1 MYILPCLLILDL
13 CFLAV
18 QGTVSVVT
26 LCNWVFTRCI
36 REICAGCQS
45 SVGQSN
51 VAAARLVMEKPRFLT
66 VCHLNRFCSRASKH
80 N

>member
-1 MYILPCLLILDL
+1 MLFLSHIEAFPDQCFAQAINKSADMYILPCLLILDL

-36 REICAGCQS
+36 HEICAGCQS

-51 VAAARLVMEKPRFLT
+51 AGRG
-66 VCHLNRFCSRASKH
+66 
-80 N
+80 